1 MNESDGGRGAAART
15 TAAAS
20 SWHSGP
26 SRSCLCSPRCG
37 RRVPVRGRKDRSA
50 SGPTP
55 SALSSSENEHG
66 PPGHR
71 GAASPPAGSG
81 CGRAHAFPPLGLR
94 TGCSPTQNA
103 VPSRPARRPPC
114 CRQGSVT
121 CRPRE
126 ALPNHPV
133 GQTPLT
139 VRGHGWVSFLPGQKS
154 LLAFPPQRVTSRWVC
169 CGHCWAPGPRTV
181 SGHARGLASW

>member
-1 MNESDGGRGAAART
+1 MADGALRLGQRPQPPPGTQVPLVLASALHAAVGGSLSEAART
-15 TAAAS
+15 RQLLVPHPQLSPPPRMNT
-20 SWHSGP
+20 GP
-26 SRSCLCSPRCG
+26 QATGEL
-37 RRVPVRGRKDRSA
+37 
-50 SGPTP
+50 
-55 SALSSSENEHG
+55 L
-66 PPGHR
+66 PPH
-71 GAASPPAGSG
+71 PAGSG
-81 CGRAHAFPPLGLR
+81 CGRAHAFPPLGLC

-154 LLAFPPQRVTSRWVC
+154 SLAFPPQRVTSRWVC